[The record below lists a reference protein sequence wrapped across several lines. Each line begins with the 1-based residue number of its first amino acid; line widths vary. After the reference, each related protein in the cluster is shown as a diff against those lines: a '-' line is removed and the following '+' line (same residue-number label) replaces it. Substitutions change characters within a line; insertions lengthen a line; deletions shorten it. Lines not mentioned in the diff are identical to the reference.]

1 MCVCVCVLIVTQ
13 QIHVLRSKSQSWS
26 QSSLSV
32 SRWLSANV
40 RLNEVISKKN
50 RSWCAIRYVETTYFT
65 FCNSV
70 VVRQRR
76 DSAHNVNG
84 SLESLWT
91 LVSVRFN
98 SLGR

>member
-1 MCVCVCVLIVTQ
+1 MESVNIRVT
-13 QIHVLRSKSQSWS
+13 
-26 QSSLSV
+26 SLSV

-50 RSWCAIRYVETTYFT
+50 RRWCAIRYVETTYFT

-70 VVRQRR
+70 VVRQHR

-98 SLGR
+98 SLVR

>member
-1 MCVCVCVLIVTQ
+1 MKSVNIRVTS
-13 QIHVLRSKSQSWS
+13 V
-26 QSSLSV
+26 SV

-40 RLNEVISKKN
+40 RVNEVINKKN
-50 RSWCAIRYVETTYFT
+50 CRWCAIRYVETTYFT
-65 FCNSV
+65 FCNTV

-84 SLESLWT
+84 SSLESFWT

-98 SLGR
+98 SLER

>member
-1 MCVCVCVLIVTQ
+1 M
-13 QIHVLRSKSQSWS
+13 
-26 QSSLSV
+26 
-32 SRWLSANV
+32 
-40 RLNEVISKKN
+40 
-50 RSWCAIRYVETTYFT
+50 
-65 FCNSV
+65 

-98 SLGR
+98 SLERQKKIAGASRQCTFKSIVR